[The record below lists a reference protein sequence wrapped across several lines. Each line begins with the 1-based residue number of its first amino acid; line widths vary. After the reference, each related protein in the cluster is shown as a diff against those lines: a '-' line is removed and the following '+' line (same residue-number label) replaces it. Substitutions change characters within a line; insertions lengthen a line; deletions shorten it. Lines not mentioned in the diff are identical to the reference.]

1 MTVASTTRDG
11 SGVPAVVLVVVALGV
26 ALALVSLAPAGAS
39 AQSSGTD
46 VTISLEPS
54 TVTLEPGVNETVS
67 VRISDAENGIA
78 TYEFNLTVDPTVATI
93 VDFDES
99 FAGSSSST
107 VSPDG
112 SELLLQTALGS
123 NDIGSSTA
131 IIADVTL
138 QGESEG
144 TTTLDLYE
152 GIGQDSVLYKDEN
165 KSDGFDFYDQTVF
178 QDGQAETVPFG
189 SGLVASFVTNSTS
202 PAVSQP
208 VEFDASDSQGNILEY
223 TWVFGDG
230 GSMTTT
236 DPTTTY
242 TYDQAGTYDVTLTVE
257 SRDGSDTS
265 TRQLTLEEQAP
276 VAAFTA
282 DPTTADTGEAV
293 TFDAAPSTGTIS
305 SYEWAFG
312 DGETVTTSDP
322 TTTHSYDSAGSY
334 DVTLTVSG
342 QAGSNTTTES
352 VTVEQQPL
360 SASFDVDPAS
370 PDTGETV
377 TFDAGNTTGTV
388 DSYEWAFGDGGSA
401 STPDSSTAHTYDSAG
416 TYDVTLTVQGPE
428 GSDTI
433 TESVVVDENVTAVF
447 EPTPSSPAPGETVT
461 FDAGNSTGTVD
472 SYEWTF
478 GDGGAQTTTDST
490 TTHTYDSA
498 GSYDVTLT
506 VTGVEGSVDSTT
518 ETITAATG
526 LSASFTTDP
535 SDPVAGDPATF
546 DASDSAGGVQ
556 FYFWD
561 FDGDGNVD
569 SSTTNPSVTHTYETA
584 GTRTARLTVEDAG
597 GQSTTTTTTVTVREP
612 LSAAVAVDERTVD
625 PGETVTFDA
634 GASVGPID
642 SYEWAFGDGET
653 ATTGGAETSH
663 SYDEPGTYTAT
674 VTAVAGDRSAGAT
687 VAVTV
692 RPDDGD
698 DTSTG
703 QPDDAGDGLLN
714 ASEDADGDGAG
725 FGPVLGLVGL
735 GGAAYLLRRLRSG
748 ESDDA
753 TDRSR

>member
-67 VRISDAENGIA
+67 VRISDAENGIGV
-78 TYEFNLTVDPTVATI
+78 YEFNLTVDPTVATI

-99 FAGSSSST
+99 SGGYST
-107 VSPDG
+107 SALSPDG
-112 SELLLQTALGS
+112 RELELSSGLGD

-144 TTTLDLYE
+144 TTTLDL
-152 GIGQDSVLYKDEN
+152 
-165 KSDGFDFYDQTVF
+165 KSSKNEVVGYNESGSIAFYDQTVF

-401 STPDSSTAHTYDSAG
+401 STPDS
-416 TYDVTLTVQGPE
+416 
-428 GSDTI
+428 
-433 TESVVVDENVTAVF
+433 
-447 EPTPSSPAPGETVT
+447 
-461 FDAGNSTGTVD
+461 
-472 SYEWTF
+472 
-478 GDGGAQTTTDST
+478 
-490 TTHTYDSA
+490 
-498 GSYDVTLT
+498 
-506 VTGVEGSVDSTT
+506 
-518 ETITAATG
+518 
-526 LSASFTTDP
+526 
-535 SDPVAGDPATF
+535 
-546 DASDSAGGVQ
+546 
-556 FYFWD
+556 
-561 FDGDGNVD
+561 
-569 SSTTNPSVTHTYETA
+569 
-584 GTRTARLTVEDAG
+584 
-597 GQSTTTTTTVTVREP
+597 
-612 LSAAVAVDERTVD
+612 
-625 PGETVTFDA
+625 
-634 GASVGPID
+634 
-642 SYEWAFGDGET
+642 
-653 ATTGGAETSH
+653 
-663 SYDEPGTYTAT
+663 
-674 VTAVAGDRSAGAT
+674 
-687 VAVTV
+687 
-692 RPDDGD
+692 
-698 DTSTG
+698 
-703 QPDDAGDGLLN
+703 
-714 ASEDADGDGAG
+714 
-725 FGPVLGLVGL
+725 
-735 GGAAYLLRRLRSG
+735 
-748 ESDDA
+748 
-753 TDRSR
+753 